1 MQMPEMSLL
10 AWQKNMEPRRR
21 VRKRFLRFDGLMDFI
36 VRVVDAKKPAILPPE
51 KRTSALN
58 VSTMFP

>member
-1 MQMPEMSLL
+1 
-10 AWQKNMEPRRR
+10 MEPKRH
-21 VRKRFLRFDGLMDFI
+21 VQKRFLRFDGQMDFI
-36 VRVVDAKKPAILPPE
+36 VRVVDAKEPAILPPE

>member
-1 MQMPEMSLL
+1 
-10 AWQKNMEPRRR
+10 MEPKKR
-21 VRKRFLRFDGLMDFI
+21 VQKRFLRFDGQIDFI

-51 KRTSALN
+51 KHISALN